1 MSAPAARLGL
11 STGIGI
17 VVANMIGAGVFLS
30 AGFMAQDM
38 GPGTILLAWVVG
50 SLIALAGTY
59 AYSTL
64 AVRVPRSG
72 GEYRFLHD
80 LLHPLLGYFAGWVT
94 LLVGF
99 SAPIAA
105 NAHAAAAF
113 TATLVPVSHPRLLG
127 TAFVLLL
134 SVLHARDLSV
144 SRWTQDLLVL
154 VKIVLVAAFAALGL
168 VAGSHSW
175 PTWSP
180 PHPSAG
186 FPVGPFA
193 VSLFYIAFAFSGWN
207 AAIYAAEEFR
217 EPRRDVPRAMA
228 IGCVAVAALYLLV
241 NWVFVANL
249 TPQRAAAVFEYETA
263 RVTLGHLVAGD
274 ILGPAGGRAMSVLAV
289 FSFLSAMSAMIFAGP
304 RVYAAMARD
313 GFLPR
318 VLLGREGRPPAGS
331 VWFQGA
337 ITLLLLQW
345 EALRDILANV
355 GAILTLV
362 AALTVLCVF
371 RLWLRPGDGPR
382 PGPLALVCAGV
393 YVVAAG
399 WMLYYGVSGSPH
411 LVWWLAAITA
421 ATVVGY
427 LGTRRFGRV

>member
-1 MSAPAARLGL
+1 
-11 STGIGI
+11 
-17 VVANMIGAGVFLS
+17 MIGAGVFLS

-38 GPGTILLAWVVG
+38 GPGTILLAWGAG
-50 SLIALAGTY
+50 SVIALCGTH

-80 LLHPLLGYFAGWVT
+80 LLHPFLGYFAGWVT

-99 SAPIAA
+99 SAPVAA

-113 TATLVPVSHPRLLG
+113 SATLVPVGHPRLLG
-127 TAFVLLL
+127 AAFVLLL
-134 SVLHARDLSV
+134 TLLHARDLSV

-154 VKIVLVAAFAALGL
+154 VKIVLVTAFAALGL
-168 VAGSHSW
+168 FAGSRAW
-175 PTWSP
+175 PAWSP
-180 PHPSAG
+180 PHVSDG
-186 FPVGPFA
+186 FPAGPFA

-217 EPRRDVPRAMA
+217 RPRRDVPRAMA
-228 IGCVAVAALYLLV
+228 VGCVAVAALYLVV

-274 ILGPAGGRAMSVLAV
+274 LLGPAGGRAMSVLAV

-318 VLLGREGRPPAGS
+318 ALIGREGRPPAGS

-345 EALRDILANV
+345 EALRDLLANV

-362 AALTVLCVF
+362 AALTVLCVC
-371 RLWLRPGDGPR
+371 RLWLRPGGGTR
-382 PGPLALVCAGV
+382 PGPLALVSAAV
-393 YVVAAG
+393 YVIAG
-399 WMLYYGVSGSPH
+399 AWMLYDGVAGSPH
-411 LVWWLAAITA
+411 LVWWLAGITL
-421 ATVVGY
+421 ATVAGY
-427 LGTRRFGRV
+427 VGTRLARPATA

>member
-1 MSAPAARLGL
+1 MSSTVRGLGL
-11 STGIGI
+11 PTGIGI
-17 VVANMIGAGVFLS
+17 VVANMIGAGVMLS

-50 SLIALAGTY
+50 SVIALCGTH
-59 AYSTL
+59 AYGAL
-64 AVRVPRSG
+64 AVRVARSG

-105 NAHAAAAF
+105 NAHAASAF
-113 TATLVPVSHPRLLG
+113 MATLVPVPRPRLL
-127 TAFVLLL
+127 AASFVL
-134 SVLHARDLSV
+134 VLTLAHARTLAV

-154 VKIVLVAAFAALGL
+154 VKIVLVAAFAVLGL
-168 VAGSHSW
+168 VAGSHAW
-175 PTWSP
+175 PTWTP
-180 PHPSAG
+180 PHASAG
-186 FPVGPFA
+186 FPAGPFA
-193 VSLFYIAFAFSGWN
+193 VSLFFIAFAFSGWN

-217 EPRRDVPRAMA
+217 DPRRDVTRAMA
-228 IGCVAVAALYLLV
+228 IGCSSVAVLYVLV

-274 ILGPAGGRAMSVLAV
+274 ILGPTGGRAMSVLAV
-289 FSFLSAMSAMIFAGP
+289 FSFVSAMSAMVFAGP
-304 RVYAAMARD
+304 RVYAAMAKD

-318 VLLGREGRPPAGS
+318 ALIGREGRPPAGS

-337 ITLLLLQW
+337 VALALLQW
-345 EALRDILANV
+345 EALRDLLANV

-371 RLWLRPGDGPR
+371 KLWLRPGDNPR
-382 PGPLALVCAGV
+382 PGPLALACAAV
-393 YVVAAG
+393 YVVAAA
-399 WMLYYGVSGSPH
+399 WMMYYGVAGSPH
-411 LVWWLAAITA
+411 LVWWLGGIIA
-421 ATVVGY
+421 ATLLGY
-427 LGTRRFGRV
+427 AGTRWARA